1 MGKLSYKLKRGGLL
15 GSRITAEARGADAK
29 AAATRDTTSV
39 CLGGLSGLGD
49 IECGRAWWLWSAIW
63 EPKIERLREEGRT
76 PVASTVLRNNKKEG
90 HFYFV

>member
-1 MGKLSYKLKRGGLL
+1 MRDAQEMFDGQRGKCLMSKIEGNERWKRLMGKLSYKLKRGGLI

-49 IECGRAWWLWSAIW
+49 IECGRA
-63 EPKIERLREEGRT
+63 
-76 PVASTVLRNNKKEG
+76 
-90 HFYFV
+90 